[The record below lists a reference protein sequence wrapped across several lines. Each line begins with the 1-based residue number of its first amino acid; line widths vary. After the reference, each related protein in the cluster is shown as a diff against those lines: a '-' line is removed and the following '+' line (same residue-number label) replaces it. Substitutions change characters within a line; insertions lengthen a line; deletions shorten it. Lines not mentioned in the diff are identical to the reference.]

1 MVSVNKNNTINVL
14 DIGARYGIH
23 PSWKNFSGKVNNHLV
38 EADKTEARRLKKKY
52 KKFKNIFIYNK
63 ALGKDHDN
71 LYFKVL
77 RNPAM
82 SGFLERRNISP
93 LFWGER
99 KVQKQIKSVKKI
111 KTISLNAFIRENN
124 VKIDFLKLDVEG
136 LEPTILNHGLNI
148 FNNLLAARSEVN
160 FCNIFKLD
168 KKKTGSFSLIH
179 EIFTNN
185 DFILLNI
192 DYQGKGDYFHKFL
205 SSNQRFGVLQN
216 ADAVWIKD
224 PKIIVKKF
232 NEIQV
237 LKILV
242 FLILNNGIDLAMWI
256 LESTFKK
263 FSNFKKNKN
272 NHNFIFIK
280 NEICKHLYNLKWI
293 PNQKIKEHKNYY
305 EKIFKENYPDMNTF
319 NEMKEFN
326 PY

>member
-23 PSWKNFSGKVNNHLV
+23 PSWKNFGKANYHLI
-38 EADKTEARRLKKKY
+38 EADKTEAKRLKKKY

-99 KVQKQIKSVKKI
+99 KVQEQIKSLKKI
-111 KTISLNAFIRENN
+111 KTISLNAFTRENN
-124 VKIDFLKLDVEG
+124 VKFDFLKLDVEG
-136 LEPTILNHGLNI
+136 LEPTILTHGLNI

-179 EIFTNN
+179 EIFTNH

-205 SSNQRFGVLQN
+205 SSKQRFGVLQN

-263 FSNFKKNKN
+263 FSNFRKNKN

-305 EKIFKENYPDMNTF
+305 EKIFNENYPDMNKF